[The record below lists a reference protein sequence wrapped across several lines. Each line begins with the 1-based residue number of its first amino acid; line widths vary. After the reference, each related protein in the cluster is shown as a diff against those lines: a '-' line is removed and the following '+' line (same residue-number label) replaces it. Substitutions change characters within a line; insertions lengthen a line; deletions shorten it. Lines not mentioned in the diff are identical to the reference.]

1 MHSQSPLPQLLLPGT
16 ELYKYKLHR
25 RIGGGAFGEVW
36 VAEDQAIRHDYAI
49 KILKPGTSIQQGLR
63 EAYIGHTL
71 NHDNLVRVH
80 QADVAPLGGHDYV
93 IFAMDYM
100 PKGSV
105 TKLANLRGFIPLQ
118 HVITLGRDIL
128 RGLEYLHGHGFF
140 HNDVKPDNVLIGPK
154 DQGMLADYGIVGVSH
169 AGSSVS
175 PPRFY
180 KIHAAPE
187 VISMNEISVSTDI
200 FQVGL
205 TLFRM
210 LVGLDVLRKRFDSV
224 GERDYYKAVVGP
236 GIISASDFPPYI
248 PSRVIRILKKAT
260 CPVGASRY
268 QSAVDMRRDLEKLN
282 YPGHWTV
289 DDNGAFVGKNGD
301 YGYKF
306 ELRERSDDTYDVVA
320 FRRRLPTGRETRYR
334 KHCINGVTKEAAE
347 RQIAE
352 FLRDVVEHV

>member
-1 MHSQSPLPQLLLPGT
+1 MGPQSSPGQLLPDT
-16 ELYKYKLHR
+16 QLYKYKLQQK
-25 RIGGGAFGEVW
+25 IGGGGFGEVW
-36 VAEDQAIRHDYAI
+36 VAEDQAINQEYAI

-63 EAYIGHTL
+63 EAYIGHAL

-80 QADVAPLGGHDYV
+80 QADVVRLGDHDRV
-93 IFAMDYM
+93 IIAMDYM
-100 PKGSV
+100 PKGPV
-105 TKLANLRGFIPLQ
+105 TRLANPDGFLPLTD
-118 HVITLGRDIL
+118 VITLGRDIL
-128 RGLEYLHGHGFF
+128 RGLEYLHSRGFF
-140 HNDVKPDNVLIGPK
+140 HNDVKPDNVLIGPQ
-154 DQGMLADYGIVGVSH
+154 DQGMLTDYGIVGV
-169 AGSSVS
+169 AQKGAPVS
-175 PPRFY
+175 PSRFY

-187 VISMNEISVSTDI
+187 VITSNQIDARTDI

-224 GERDYYKAVVGP
+224 GEWDYYKAVVGP

-289 DDNGAFVGKNGD
+289 DDNGSFVGKNGD

-320 FRRRLPTGRETRYR
+320 FRRRLPTGRKTRYR

-347 RQIAE
+347 RQIAD
-352 FLRDVVEHV
+352 FLRDVVEHI